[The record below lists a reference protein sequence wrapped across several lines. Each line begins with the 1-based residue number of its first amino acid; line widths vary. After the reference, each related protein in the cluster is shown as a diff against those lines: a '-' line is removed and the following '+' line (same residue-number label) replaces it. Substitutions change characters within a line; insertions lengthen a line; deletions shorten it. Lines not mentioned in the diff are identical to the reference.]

1 MSDAFNYWAYELTL
15 QQKRALARQAG
26 ITSWATRSEEELTKL
41 LVENKKAKEIYE
53 DAPVG

>member
-15 QQKRALARQAG
+15 QQKRALASQAG